1 MTKKIIFTVLNMMS
15 IDFNFNQKGIN
26 FMKNFISGSVVL
38 DSKRPVAHIKLQ
50 NVNLE
55 IGEYTCYFQTD
66 LKMIVVEPSSSFR
79 AKMSKVMNHIKEK
92 QAEEARSRDESERR
106 KISAECQRLDAEYRA
121 KMSSSFIFINK
132 GYDPMN
138 MDLPKNCVSYLE
150 LKSSEITAILYNNT
164 TLFLINPDDEWRYD
178 NSGDLYDKKPFITIL
193 KNAI

>member
-1 MTKKIIFTVLNMMS
+1 
-15 IDFNFNQKGIN
+15 
-26 FMKNFISGSVVL
+26 MKNFISGSVVL

-50 NVNLE
+50 NVDLQ

-66 LKMIVVEPSSSFR
+66 LKMIVVEPSSAFR
-79 AKMSKVMNHIKEK
+79 AKMAGVMNHIKEK

-178 NSGDLYDKKPFITIL
+178 NSGDLYSKKPFINIL

>member
-1 MTKKIIFTVLNMMS
+1 
-15 IDFNFNQKGIN
+15 
-26 FMKNFISGSVVL
+26 MKNFTSGSVVL

-50 NVNLE
+50 NIDLQ

-79 AKMSKVMNHIKEK
+79 SKMAGFLNHIKEK
-92 QAEEARSRDESERR
+92 QAEEARSRDEIERK

-132 GYDPMN
+132 GYDPMI

-178 NSGDLYDKKPFITIL
+178 NSGDLYNKKPFISIL

>member
-1 MTKKIIFTVLNMMS
+1 MTKKIIFTVLNVMS
-15 IDFNFNQKGIN
+15 IDFNFNQKEIN

-50 NVNLE
+50 NVDLQ

-66 LKMIVVEPSSSFR
+66 LKMIVVEPSSAFR
-79 AKMSKVMNHIKEK
+79 AKMAGVMNHIKEK

-178 NSGDLYDKKPFITIL
+178 NSGDLYSKKPFINIL